1 MGVFDS
7 EFLTLLITTFIITRI
22 DPVVD
27 FVKFV
32 SFYLFHLIFQLLKGL
47 TIYLPPDN
55 KYSSEVVKPIP
66 KDCKDKDE
74 YMNKEIQEVPHVF
87 IYSLVN
93 CRKSMRYQNQANV
106 ILQHIIIESK
116 FYIQFLISIDSCY
129 MTIFGH

>member
-87 IYSLVN
+87 IYLFFGQLQKVN
-93 CRKSMRYQNQANV
+93 ALLELGKRDFTTYHYRK
-106 ILQHIIIESK
+106 
-116 FYIQFLISIDSCY
+116 
-129 MTIFGH
+129 